1 MSGRSLDGL
10 HLAPS
15 AGPACEA
22 VPRCL
27 LGFDKPAASPHNIS
41 SPSDLLPLL
50 WSFGLSLRP
59 YLRSRFRRSCQSD
72 SLVMPT
78 DNVVAI
84 YPTDSAL
91 NLQGNWT
98 DFSLQ
103 NPQGNDQTVV
113 FASSSASGSV
123 KFNGKQPV
131 QVLHSPFPVVSQL
144 RLRCQARRSP
154 STAWCPLEN
163 RSSLSIPSM
172 VHLRPITSRQET
184 QPRLNGGPCSTF
196 RRSSTRARTNSLST

>member
-1 MSGRSLDGL
+1 MIPSPSPSGRSETSNDTLLLFRKSALSAHRPVARLCCAMSGRSLDGL

-27 LGFDKPAASPHNIS
+27 PGFDKPAASPHNIS

-123 KFNGKQPV
+123 KFTGKQPL
-131 QVLHSPFPVVSQL
+131 QVPHSPFPVVSPL
-144 RLRCQARRSP
+144 RLRC
-154 STAWCPLEN
+154 
-163 RSSLSIPSM
+163 
-172 VHLRPITSRQET
+172 
-184 QPRLNGGPCSTF
+184 
-196 RRSSTRARTNSLST
+196 